1 MSKASIDLT
10 TDEPVPAP
18 SGKKRR
24 LSNEIDLTEAPARG
38 PSQRI
43 AINEVTKETREL
55 RAKLEKAEVVEASLF
70 SKLERMERRAD
81 TAEEKLRALKQEHQ
95 AASKKPA
102 APKPAARSEKGASKH
117 LAELKT
123 LRSANKRLRKETELQ
138 KKQLG
143 ALRRRKDPK
152 AAPAP
157 APAPVPAQVPL
168 FDSGGGELSPN
179 PNPSRSP
186 SRNLSFKPSP

>member
-81 TAEEKLRALKQEHQ
+81 TAEEKLRALRQEHQ

-102 APKPAARSEKGASKH
+102 ALPPVCVPEPVKLREGENEWAAARESIKNLRLLNYH
-117 LAELKT
+117 LLM
-123 LRSANKRLRKETELQ
+123 
-138 KKQLG
+138 
-143 ALRRRKDPK
+143 PWM
-152 AAPAP
+152 
-157 APAPVPAQVPL
+157 
-168 FDSGGGELSPN
+168 
-179 PNPSRSP
+179 RSP
-186 SRNLSFKPSP
+186 LWTMPRTLPPST